1 MKRRSTSLKSSVATD
16 TGERL
21 LADMNRRL
29 VSLEEAIQAGLWSKE
44 AMAKDRADRMAFLYG
59 ECCTKTRASAIL
71 GRSTKTI
78 QVMLEDGRLAL
89 AGDGLVDVRS
99 IAQYIENPKQNN
111 FIASNKRRGKRF
123 AV

>member
-1 MKRRSTSLKSSVATD
+1 MK
-16 TGERL
+16 TGNMPDAGDRL

-29 VSLEEAIQAGLWSKE
+29 SSVEEAIQEGIWSRE
-44 AMAKDRADRMAFLYG
+44 AMAKERADRMAFLYG
-59 ECCTKTRASAIL
+59 ECCTKTKASTIL

-78 QVMLEDGRLAL
+78 QIMLSDGRLLA

-111 FIASNKRRGKRF
+111 FTTKQKRRGRKF
-123 AV
+123 VV

>member
-1 MKRRSTSLKSSVATD
+1 MKPSNVPDA
-16 TGERL
+16 GERL

-29 VSLEEAIQAGLWSKE
+29 LSVEEAIQAGLWSTE
-44 AMAKDRADRMAFLYG
+44 TMAKERADRMAFLYG
-59 ECCTKTRASAIL
+59 ECCTKTKASTIL

-78 QVMLEDGRLAL
+78 QVMLEDGRLSV

-99 IAQYIENPKQNN
+99 IAKYIENPKQNN
-111 FIASNKRRGKRF
+111 FMASKKRHGKRF